1 MLARTDWDK
10 PFNASLQDLISW
22 LETKDPAET
31 YEYKRGDCCLL
42 SQFLIHHG
50 ITDVSVG
57 VIMWGANHFYNEIPE
72 HFNEIAL
79 GHWLLS
85 SYSEE
90 EEHTFGAAL
99 ARARRFLDGRQ

>member
-10 PFNASLQDLISW
+10 PFNASLQDLVSW

-50 ITDVSVG
+50 MTDVSVG
-57 VIMWGANHFYNEIPE
+57 VIMWGGNHYYHEIPKY
-72 HFNEIAL
+72 FNGIAVGTL
-79 GHWLLS
+79 FS
-85 SYSEE
+85 D
-90 EEHTFGAAL
+90 EHTFGAAL
-99 ARARRFLDGRQ
+99 ARARSFLDGRQSTRHD